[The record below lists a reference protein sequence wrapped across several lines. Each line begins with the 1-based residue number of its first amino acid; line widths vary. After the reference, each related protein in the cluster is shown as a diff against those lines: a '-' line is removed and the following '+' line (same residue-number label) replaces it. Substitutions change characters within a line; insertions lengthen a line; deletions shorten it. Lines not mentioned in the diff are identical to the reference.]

1 MSSFQDRV
9 GQDRVGQDR
18 AKQDRAGQDRADGR
32 PAGRLAFGLSVLAA
46 GTFWLSGCAET
57 QLAVHTAKEIKEQA
71 REREREAPPAPATR
85 GGYKVGKPYQI
96 QGTWYYPRVQYDY
109 EETGIASWYGPGFHG
124 KLTANS
130 ETYDQD
136 ALTAAHRTLPM
147 PSMVRVTNLENGR
160 SLKLRIN
167 DRGPF
172 ARGRIIDVSR
182 RAAGLLGFQE
192 RGTAKVRVELIE
204 AESRRL
210 AAAAQSGLDD
220 DPAPLAVPT
229 VAVAVAP
236 LPSPQSSSPASS
248 PGGTTLASR
257 PLRAA
262 EPLAGRERL
271 DVIADNAVPQP
282 DGVVTVRPERADRLY
297 VQAGSFMY
305 FHNANRLRVRLTPL
319 GRPTIAPTLVDG
331 RHFYRVRFGPLASVE
346 DADRLFNSL
355 LSRGHNDARIVV
367 E

>member
-1 MSSFQDRV
+1 M
-9 GQDRVGQDR
+9 
-18 AKQDRAGQDRADGR
+18 
-32 PAGRLAFGLSVLAA
+32 
-46 GTFWLSGCAET
+46 
-57 QLAVHTAKEIKEQA
+57 AVQKTGEIEAQ
-71 REREREAPPAPATR
+71 APPKAKPQTPTT
-85 GGYKVGKPYQI
+85 GGGAYKIGKPYQI

-124 KLTANS
+124 KATANA

-160 SLKLRIN
+160 SIKLRIN

-182 RAAGLLGFQE
+182 RAAGLLGFRE
-192 RGTAKVRVELIE
+192 AGTAKVRVELIE

-210 AAAAQSGLDD
+210 TAAAQSKQPA
-220 DPAPLAVPT
+220 DPVPAAAPT
-229 VAVAVAP
+229 VSVAVAP
-236 LPSPQSSSPASS
+236 LGPPGAPPSSGGAATAGRAPTAVAS
-248 PGGTTLASR
+248 LAS
-257 PLRAA
+257 
-262 EPLAGRERL
+262 RERL
-271 DVIADNAVPQP
+271 DVIADNALPQP
-282 DGVVTVRPERADRLY
+282 DGVVTIRPERADRLY

-305 FHNANRLRVRLTPL
+305 FHNADRLRVRLAPL
-319 GRPTIAPTLVDG
+319 GRPSIAPTVVDG
-331 RHFYRVRFGPLASVE
+331 RHFFRVRFGPLASVE

-355 LSRGHNDARIVV
+355 VSSGHNDARIVV

>member
-1 MSSFQDRV
+1 MSWNRECPSN
-9 GQDRVGQDR
+9 
-18 AKQDRAGQDRADGR
+18 
-32 PAGRLAFGLSVLAA
+32 RLAFGLGLLAA
-46 GTFWLSGCAET
+46 SAIWLAGCSET
-57 QLAVHTAKEIKEQA
+57 ELAVHTAKEIKA
-71 REREREAPPAPATR
+71 ATTDPAAPAP
-85 GGYKVGKPYQI
+85 GIYKVGTPYEI
-96 QGTWYYPRVQYDY
+96 QGTWYYPRVDYDY
-109 EETGIASWYGPGFHG
+109 DETGIASWYGPGFDG
-124 KLTANS
+124 KPTANS
-130 ETYDQD
+130 EIYDQD

-147 PSMVRVTNLENGR
+147 PSMVQVTNLENGR

-182 RAAGLLGFQE
+182 RAADLLGFKQT
-192 RGTAKVRVELIE
+192 GTAKVRVELIE
-204 AESRRL
+204 AESRQL
-210 AAAAQSGLDD
+210 AAAALSRDAK
-220 DPAPLAVPT
+220 DPAPLAAPT

-236 LPSPQSSSPASS
+236 LGGSSGTAGDGASIGS
-248 PGGTTLASR
+248 Q

-262 EPLAGRERL
+262 EPLGDRERL

-282 DGVVTVRPERADRLY
+282 DGVVTIRPERADRLF

-319 GRPTIAPTLVDG
+319 GQPSIAPTLVDG

-355 LSRGHNDARIVV
+355 LSKGHNDARIVV

>member
-1 MSSFQDRV
+1 MSSIRDS
-9 GQDRVGQDR
+9 
-18 AKQDRAGQDRADGR
+18 ACGR
-32 PAGRLAFGLSVLAA
+32 PSGRLACGLSLLAA
-46 GTFWLSGCAET
+46 SAAWLTGCAET
-57 QLAVHTAKEIKEQA
+57 QLAVHTAKEIKEQV
-71 REREREAPPAPATR
+71 REREREEVASVPAT
-85 GGYKVGKPYQI
+85 GGHYKVGKPYQI

-109 EETGIASWYGPGFHG
+109 DETGIASWYGPGFHG
-124 KLTANS
+124 KPTANS
-130 ETYDQD
+130 EIYDQE

-172 ARGRIIDVSR
+172 ARGRIIDVSHH
-182 RAAGLLGFQE
+182 AAGLLGFRE
-192 RGTAKVRVELIE
+192 SGTAKVRVELIE

-210 AAAAQSGLDD
+210 AAAAQAEQDD
-220 DPAPLAVPT
+220 DPVPLAVPT

-236 LPSPQSSSPASS
+236 LSAPA
-248 PGGTTLASR
+248 GGAASAPRAASTIGSR
-257 PLRAA
+257 PLRSA
-262 EPLAGRERL
+262 EPLGGRERL

-282 DGVVTVRPERADRLY
+282 DGVVTIRPQRADKLY

-305 FHNANRLRVRLTPL
+305 FHNANRLRVRLSPL
-319 GRPTIAPTLVDG
+319 GQPLIAPTMVDG
-331 RHFYRVRFGPLASVE
+331 RHFFRVRFGPLASVD

-355 LSRGHNDARIVV
+355 LSRGYNDARIVV

>member
-1 MSSFQDRV
+1 MSSIQDS
-9 GQDRVGQDR
+9 
-18 AKQDRAGQDRADGR
+18 ADGR
-32 PAGRLAFGLSVLAA
+32 PSGRLAFGLTLLAA
-46 GTFWLSGCAET
+46 SAVWLTGCAET

-71 REREREAPPAPATR
+71 RERERKAPPVPATR

-109 EETGIASWYGPGFHG
+109 EETGIASWYGPGFNG
-124 KLTANS
+124 KPTANA
-130 ETYDQD
+130 EIYDQD

-210 AAAAQSGLDD
+210 AAAAQSGQDD

-236 LPSPQSSSPASS
+236 LSSPSSSPS
-248 PGGTTLASR
+248 GGTTIGSQ

-262 EPLAGRERL
+262 EPLADRERL

-282 DGVVTVRPERADRLY
+282 DGVVTIRPDRADRLY

>member
-1 MSSFQDRV
+1 MSSIPES
-9 GQDRVGQDR
+9 GN
-18 AKQDRAGQDRADGR
+18 GR
-32 PAGRLAFGLSVLAA
+32 QGVRLACGLGLLAVSA
-46 GTFWLSGCAET
+46 LWLTGCAET
-57 QLAVHTAKEIKEQA
+57 QLAVHAAKEIKEETGEGA
-71 REREREAPPAPATR
+71 EPSVPSAGR
-85 GGYKVGKPYQI
+85 YKIGKPYQI

-109 EETGIASWYGPGFHG
+109 EETGIGSWYGPGFDG
-124 KLTANS
+124 KPTANG

-136 ALTAAHRTLPM
+136 DLTAAHRTLPM

-182 RAAGLLGFQE
+182 RAAGLLGFQQS
-192 RGTAKVRVELIE
+192 GTAKVRVELIE
-204 AESRRL
+204 SESRQL
-210 AAAAQSGLDD
+210 AAAAQSGQTD
-220 DPAPLAVPT
+220 DPVPLAVPT

-236 LPSPQSSSPASS
+236 LGAPTPAPTAAPSAAPGSVAALGRQS
-248 PGGTTLASR
+248 
-257 PLRAA
+257 LRAA
-262 EPLAGRERL
+262 DPLGDTERL
-271 DVIADNAVPQP
+271 NVIADNAVPQP
-282 DGVVTVRPERADRLY
+282 DGVVTIRPDRADRLY

-319 GRPTIAPTLVDG
+319 GRPSIAPTMVDG
-331 RHFYRVRFGPLASVE
+331 RHFFRVRFGPMASVE

>member
-1 MSSFQDRV
+1 MSWIQGSP
-9 GQDRVGQDR
+9 GH
-18 AKQDRAGQDRADGR
+18 
-32 PAGRLAFGLSVLAA
+32 RLAFGLGLLASAVWLA
-46 GTFWLSGCAET
+46 GCSET
-57 QLAVHTAKEIKEQA
+57 ELAVYTAKEIKEA
-71 REREREAPPAPATR
+71 TSERAAPAP
-85 GGYKVGKPYQI
+85 GIYKVGTPYQI

-109 EETGIASWYGPGFHG
+109 DETGIASWYGPGFDG
-124 KLTANS
+124 KATANS
-130 ETYDQD
+130 EIYDQD

-147 PSMVRVTNLENGR
+147 PSMVQVTNLENGR

-182 RAAGLLGFQE
+182 RAADLLGFKQT
-192 RGTAKVRVELIE
+192 GTAKVRVQVIE
-204 AESRRL
+204 AESRQL
-210 AAAAQSGLDD
+210 ASAALSRETA
-220 DPAPLAVPT
+220 DPTPQAAPT
-229 VAVAVAP
+229 VSVAVAP
-236 LPSPQSSSPASS
+236 LGGSTGGGASIGSQS
-248 PGGTTLASR
+248 
-257 PLRAA
+257 LRAA
-262 EPLAGRERL
+262 EPLGERDRW

-282 DGVVTVRPERADRLY
+282 DGVVTIRPERADRLY

-319 GRPTIAPTLVDG
+319 GQPSIAPTLVDG

-355 LSRGHNDARIVV
+355 LSQGHNDARIVV

>member
-1 MSSFQDRV
+1 MSRIQESP
-9 GQDRVGQDR
+9 GH
-18 AKQDRAGQDRADGR
+18 
-32 PAGRLAFGLSVLAA
+32 RLAFGLSLLAA
-46 GTFWLSGCAET
+46 AAVCLTGCSEAE
-57 QLAVHTAKEIKEQA
+57 LAIHTAKEIKEA
-71 REREREAPPAPATR
+71 RSEPAVPAP
-85 GGYKVGKPYQI
+85 GVYKIGTPYQI
-96 QGTWYYPRVQYDY
+96 QGTWYYPRVQYRY
-109 EETGIASWYGPGFHG
+109 EETGIASWYGPGFDG
-124 KLTANS
+124 KPTANS
-130 ETYDQD
+130 EIYDQD

-147 PSMVRVTNLENGR
+147 PSMVQVTNLENGR

-182 RAAGLLGFQE
+182 RAADLLGFKQT
-192 RGTAKVRVELIE
+192 GTAKVRVEVIE

-210 AAAAQSGLDD
+210 AAAAQSGEGD

-236 LPSPQSSSPASS
+236 LGAPASS
-248 PGGTTLASR
+248 ATAASGGGASIGSQ

-262 EPLAGRERL
+262 QPLGDRERL

-282 DGVVTVRPERADRLY
+282 DGVVTIRPERADRLY

-319 GRPTIAPTLVDG
+319 GRPSIAPTLVDG

-355 LSRGHNDARIVV
+355 LSKGHNDARIVV